1 MITPA
6 YSTTATERVLP
17 RLALDFTTGAL
28 DPRVTV
34 TRALNTAT
42 RVNSSGLIETVN
54 ANLPRFD
61 YDPVTLQP
69 KGLLI
74 EEQRTNALAYSEE
87 LGNAVWTKS
96 NASIVDNSTTAPDGL
111 TTADTLVENTATSTH
126 FVQSVASI
134 SGVAVVCSFFAKKKE
149 RSKVAFGGAGFNA
162 QGFQA
167 VWDLDNGTIFTNVG
181 GKASMQALSNGW
193 YRCSVAFTPSNAAGT
208 IILLCDDTGST
219 TYTGDGTSGVYL
231 WGMQTEVGAFLTSY
245 IPTTTLAV
253 LRNAD
258 VVSMTGTNFSD
269 WYNASEGAFAA
280 NATTLS
286 PLGSTQRIF
295 SASTGSFADSI
306 SASASGVDL
315 YCQCFTAGG
324 LEANMFFAGGANNT
338 SFRLSYAYKAN
349 NAAAALKAGT
359 VTTDTSIT
367 LPAPNQLGIG
377 NEGGFALFN
386 GWISSIRFWPQRLTN
401 AEVQAFSK

>member
-6 YSTTATERVLP
+6 YLPTGQAQVLP
-17 RLALDFTTGAL
+17 RMALDFTTGLL

-42 RVNSSGLIETVN
+42 RINSSGIIESVN
-54 ANLPRFD
+54 ADLPRFD
-61 YDPVTLQP
+61 YDPVTFAP

-74 EEQRTNALAYSEE
+74 EEQRINAITYSEDFGNAIWTKTNASVTT
-87 LGNAVWTKS
+87 NA
-96 NASIVDNSTTAPDGL
+96 TTAPSGSV
-111 TTADTLVENTATSTH
+111 TADALIEDTANSTH
-126 FVQSVASI
+126 FVQYVASVP
-134 SGVAVVCSFFAKKKE
+134 GTPTAFSFYAKKNG
-149 RSKVAFGGAGFNA
+149 RNRIFFGGAGFSA
-162 QGFQA
+162 QGFTA
-167 VWDLDNGTIFTNVG
+167 IFDLNTGTIVTNTG
-181 GKASMQALSNGW
+181 NKASMQALSNGW
-193 YRCSVAFTPSNAAGT
+193 YRCIVAFTPSNTSGAA
-208 IILLCDDTGST
+208 IFLCDDSNNI

-231 WGMQTEVGAFLTSY
+231 WGFQSEAGAFATSY
-245 IPTTTLAV
+245 IPTTTTSLT
-253 LRNAD
+253 RNAD
-258 VVSMTGTNFSD
+258 VATMTGTNFSS

-295 SASTGSFADSI
+295 SASTGSFADAI

-338 SFRLSYAYKAN
+338 SFRLSYAYKVN

-359 VTTDTSIT
+359 VATDTSIT
-367 LPAPNQLGIG
+367 LPAPNQFGIG
-377 NEGGFALFN
+377 NEGGGAIFN
-386 GWISSIRFWPQRLTN
+386 GWISSIRFWPQRLTD